1 MCGDARGARS
11 HGESGGRAAALSVVT
26 GVTRRKGPDIGPG
39 RAGGEAMSGPLHGVT
54 GPVGRARGARRTG
67 PPADRAGVGTNLTA
81 AQYFA

>member
-1 MCGDARGARS
+1 MCGDARVAGS
-11 HGESGGRAAALSVVT
+11 HGEPGNVRRRLSVVT

-39 RAGGEAMSGPLHGVT
+39 RAGGEAMSGPLRGVT